1 MTAYEIRKAK
11 KTPTPTAT
19 AGKSKSVSF
28 KEFAETFMAVGRGE
42 QSPPDWAGQ
51 HVCVS
56 DKAKEFW
63 STGATRGSKA
73 KSLSHFVKLID
84 DNLSL
89 LSAIQEHE
97 WNSVAELA
105 SAIAR
110 KEPNVSR
117 SLSKLERFGVVTLV
131 PAEGR
136 RKKPEIVSSKLAF
149 EIDLVTGAVELIES
163 PRERAEKARGRV
175 RAAAN
180 ALRSEQPGRDSELR
194 SPTRR
199 PSKKSGPA

>member
-1 MTAYEIRKAK
+1 VITHEIRKVK
-11 KTPTPTAT
+11 KAPTPTTT

-28 KEFAETFMAVGRGE
+28 NEFAETFMAVGRGE
-42 QSPPDWAGQ
+42 QIPPDWAGR
-51 HVCVS
+51 HVYVS
-56 DKAKEFW
+56 EKAREFW
-63 STGATRGSKA
+63 STETSKDSKA

-89 LSAIQEHE
+89 LSAIQSHQ

-131 PAEGR
+131 PTEGR
-136 RKKPEIVSSKLAF
+136 KKKPEIASRKLAF
-149 EIDLVTGAVELIES
+149 EIDVVTGAVELIES
-163 PRERAEKARGRV
+163 PREGAERVRGAL
-175 RAAAN
+175 RAAASTSK
-180 ALRSEQPGRDSELR
+180 SERPRRDSHRR
-194 SPTRR
+194 SDSRR
-199 PSKKSGPA
+199 SSKRSGPT